1 MEITIKI
8 SFSPEEAKESTG
20 KISLVGPAP
29 SLEPAISMESS
40 LPGEEIG
47 LLGSLPSPD
56 LSPIGLPQTSE
67 TPIPAMM
74 ADIFLDQIPP
84 EIPMMARELTPI
96 PIAVLE
102 DQGFPVPDLTPDI
115 PSGKRSKEDKQ

>member
-8 SFSPEEAKESTG
+8 SFNPEETKEGNG

-40 LPGEEIG
+40 LPGQEIG

-56 LSPIGLPQTSE
+56 LSPVEFPQTLE
-67 TPIPAMM
+67 MPMPAMM
-74 ADIFLDQIPP
+74 ADIILDQIPP
-84 EIPMMARELTPI
+84 EIPMMARESTPI
-96 PIAVLE
+96 PIVVLE
-102 DQGFPVPDLTPDI
+102 DQGFPIPDLIPDI